1 MRIGPF
7 FQEWK
12 ICSALKITRQVVLGE
27 VEVQDKEVRM
37 VFQRHVD
44 QYQMEWMLLK
54 IQVAEVHMT

>member
-1 MRIGPF
+1 M
-7 FQEWK
+7 
-12 ICSALKITRQVVLGE
+12 LGE